1 MVLHCQSA
9 LVTLATLQ
17 LEKLVQFYSQLS
29 SQQPTVY
36 IPQVYAEFQLPGLRL
51 GIFKPKVDQQAEFRP
66 VAHGPVSL
74 CLEVPDLY
82 TAIAHFHAIA
92 DSQTSEVMN
101 AAHGREIYVYDPDG
115 NRLILYQPIA
125 LPSTQ
130 HPENASHES

>member
-17 LEKLVQFYSQLS
+17 LEKLVEFYNQLL

-36 IPQVYAEFQLPGLRL
+36 LPQVYAEFQLPGLRL
-51 GIFKPKVDQQAEFRP
+51 GIFKPKADHQAQFLP
-66 VAHGPVSL
+66 VEHSPISL
-74 CLEVPDLY
+74 CLEVADLD
-82 TAIAHFHAIA
+82 TAVAHFYAIA

>member
-17 LEKLVQFYSQLS
+17 LEKLVQFYSHLV

-36 IPQVYAEFQLPGLRL
+36 IPQAYAEFQLPGLRL
-51 GIFKPKVDQQAEFRP
+51 GIFKPKADQQVEFRS
-66 VAHGPVSL
+66 VAHSSVSL
-74 CLEVPDLY
+74 CLEVADLN
-82 TAIAHFHAIA
+82 TAITHLHAIA
-92 DSQTSEVMN
+92 GSRTGEVMN
-101 AAHGREIYVYDPDG
+101 AAHGREIYAYDPDG

-125 LPSTQ
+125 LPSPQ